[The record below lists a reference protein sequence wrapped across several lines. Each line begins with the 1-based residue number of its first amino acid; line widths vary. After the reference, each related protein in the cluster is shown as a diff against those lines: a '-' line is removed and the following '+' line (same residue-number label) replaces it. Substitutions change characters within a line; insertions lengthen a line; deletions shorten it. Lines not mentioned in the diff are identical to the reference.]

1 LKVCTI
7 RRYQDTE
14 YPANRVVVDETL
26 ETLLARAEK
35 RKEALE
41 QQEREMTPEVQ
52 LEDGVSYL
60 EDDDP
65 FRLDGTQSTS
75 ARASSKYA
83 WVSMV
88 GEYIT
93 SSSDKILSGLLRRH
107 QVHSRRPGYGILLH
121 HQGEWATP
129 DSPYVPAAQNGRN
142 QRQEVLPLR
151 KVDSIWTY
159 GNTRTGFPGRGRS
172 GGKDGQ

>member
-1 LKVCTI
+1 MLTLKVCTI

-35 RKEALE
+35 RKEAPE

-65 FRLDGTQSTS
+65 FRLDDTQSTS

-83 WVSMV
+83 WVSMA
-88 GEYIT
+88 GECT
-93 SSSDKILSGLLRRH
+93 ASSSDKPLSGLLR
-107 QVHSRRPGYGILLH
+107 
-121 HQGEWATP
+121 
-129 DSPYVPAAQNGRN
+129 
-142 QRQEVLPLR
+142 
-151 KVDSIWTY
+151 
-159 GNTRTGFPGRGRS
+159 
-172 GGKDGQ
+172 